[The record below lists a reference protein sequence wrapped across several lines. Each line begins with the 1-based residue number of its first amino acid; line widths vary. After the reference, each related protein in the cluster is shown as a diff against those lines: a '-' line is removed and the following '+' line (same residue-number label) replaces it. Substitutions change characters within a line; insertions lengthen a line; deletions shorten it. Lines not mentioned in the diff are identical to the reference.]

1 MTQNSEKFTNQV
13 ACIKFVFVWG
23 LCIKVSNYSFISV
36 FVFCVWIWLMLLSVR
51 WPSSWQLFSVFSLS
65 LTLSLSLCITGDLLT
80 RLELRKGWC
89 SGATAHRLCFIL
101 ITFCAWGAVI
111 LSTQQHPA
119 LCSTRPDTT
128 PQQVANHWQRL
139 RESERGREKER
150 ERVDDRLMHSLGS
163 CSRDMKAVCFE

>member
-101 ITFCAWGAVI
+101 ITFCAWVQ
-111 LSTQQHPA
+111 LFYPHN
-119 LCSTRPDTT
+119 STRRCALPGLTQPHSKLPITDRDWER
-128 PQQVANHWQRL
+128 AKEGER
-139 RESERGREKER
+139 RSENE
-150 ERVDDRLMHSLGS
+150 
-163 CSRDMKAVCFE
+163 